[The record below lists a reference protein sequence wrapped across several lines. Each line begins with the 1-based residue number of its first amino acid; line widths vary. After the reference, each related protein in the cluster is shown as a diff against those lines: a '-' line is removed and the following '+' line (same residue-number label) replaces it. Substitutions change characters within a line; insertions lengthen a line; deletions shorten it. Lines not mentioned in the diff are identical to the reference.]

1 MNNHYY
7 TYLPSHVTHCIYKE
21 STEIARFRLV
31 HSKGDHVKILGIPT
45 PFTYHT
51 TIYEYVF
58 DYEVRIPSRLTE
70 SFTIDEIERLYHEP
84 KIYCPPKIVG
94 DDLVIMSTYQ
104 VLIYFDSGESLVLP
118 FKCKDDALDE
128 FNSIKNYV

>member
-1 MNNHYY
+1 MNSHHY
-7 TYLPSHVTHCIYKE
+7 TYSASHVTHCIYKE
-21 STEIARFRLV
+21 STEVARFRLL

-51 TIYEYVF
+51 TIYKWVF
-58 DYEVRIPSRLTE
+58 DSEVRYPSWLTE
-70 SFTIDEIERLYHEP
+70 SFTLDEIKRLYHEP
-84 KIYCPPKIVG
+84 KEYCPPKFVG

-104 VLIYFDSGESLVLP
+104 VVIYFDSGENLVLP

-128 FNSIKNYV
+128 LDSIQNYV